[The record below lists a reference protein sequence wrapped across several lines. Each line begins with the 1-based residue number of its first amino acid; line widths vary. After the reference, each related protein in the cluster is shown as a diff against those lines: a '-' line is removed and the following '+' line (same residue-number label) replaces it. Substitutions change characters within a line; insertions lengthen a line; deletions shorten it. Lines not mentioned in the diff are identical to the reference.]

1 MEDAKW
7 KEEQIEKL
15 ADALEGLKAILRVVV
30 NYAGTQFFTK
40 EDDGCFKQHESLESA
55 RDYIIHEYGADVEIE
70 TETDIRFT
78 Y

>member
-1 MEDAKW
+1 M
-7 KEEQIEKL
+7 
-15 ADALEGLKAILRVVV
+15 RVVV
-30 NYAGTQFFTK
+30 NYAGTEFFTK

-70 TETDIRFT
+70 TETDVRFS

>member
-1 MEDAKW
+1 MNVER
-7 KEEQIEKL
+7 E
-15 ADALEGLKAILRVVV
+15 
-30 NYAGTQFFTK
+30 
-40 EDDGCFKQHESLESA
+40 

>member
-1 MEDAKW
+1 MQEHSFLQKKIT
-7 KEEQIEKL
+7 KEE
-15 ADALEGLKAILRVVV
+15 
-30 NYAGTQFFTK
+30 
-40 EDDGCFKQHESLESA
+40 DGYFKQHESLETA